1 MSNSESLLQRELPL
15 ARFGGKA
22 VVLIAFAFGLGL
34 GALIAVTSSGGQMTN
49 DPSID
54 MAWQSTLAN
63 PSQSMLPVKS
73 LPAMQPPKAF
83 PFMQSPSASAIAGAV
98 SRTTGFRTNALHNPS
113 ALAGSPM
120 SQNNVPDIR
129 NALGFS
135 PGQKC
140 FYANKHASLCGN
152 VVVLRPETAL
162 RAESGNKNALKD
174 IDSEQILKDLS
185 ERWDAVEDKTAFTL
199 YAGGAVV
206 ALYFANSILATVNA
220 IPLLPGLFEAV
231 GLGYSGWFAYR
242 YLLTKSSRQELV
254 ADIDELKKK
263 ISS

>member
-1 MSNSESLLQRELPL
+1 MSKSESLLQGEPTS

-22 VVLIAFAFGLGL
+22 FVLLAFAFGLGL
-34 GALIAVTSSGGQMTN
+34 GALIAVTSSGGQMMN

-54 MAWQSTLAN
+54 MAWQSSLAK
-63 PSQSMLPVKS
+63 PAQSMMPVKS
-73 LPAMQPPKAF
+73 LPVMQPPKAF
-83 PFMQSPSASAIAGAV
+83 SFIPSPRASANPEPL
-98 SRTTGFRTNALHNPS
+98 SRTTGIRTNALHNPS
-113 ALAGSPM
+113 ALAGSAL
-120 SQNNVPDIR
+120 SQKRIPDIR
-129 NALGFS
+129 NALGLS
-135 PGQKC
+135 PAQKC

-162 RAESGNKNALKD
+162 RAGSGNKVDFDA
-174 IDSEQILKDLS
+174 EEILKDLS
-185 ERWDAVEDKTAFTL
+185 ERWDAVEDKTATIL
-199 YAGGAVV
+199 YASGAVL
-206 ALYFANSILATVNA
+206 ALYFANSIIATVNA
-220 IPLLPGLFEAV
+220 LPLLPGLFEAV